1 MLADVIQII
10 AFEVAISG
18 LVKVDDDRHDLAHTQ
33 LTLTVSM
40 FTAFAQ
46 LALLPI
52 WQKDLAKIIYIYEQ
66 LE

>member
-1 MLADVIQII
+1 VLADLIQII

-18 LVKVDDDRHDLAHTQ
+18 LVKVNDDRHDFAHAQ

-40 FTAFAQ
+40 FAAFAQ
-46 LALLPI
+46 LALSPNR
-52 WQKDLAKIIYIYEQ
+52 QKDLTKIIYSYEQ

>member
-1 MLADVIQII
+1 MIQII

-18 LVKVDDDRHDLAHTQ
+18 LMKVDDDRHDFAHTQ

-40 FTAFAQ
+40 FAAFAQ
-46 LALLPI
+46 LAMSPI
-52 WQKDLAKIIYIYEQ
+52 WQKDLTKIIYIYEQ